1 MKRIFII
8 GLLFL
13 YAFTLY
19 SQSNIRYYFKTL
31 DIQDGLSQ
39 NTVNAIL
46 QDKQGFMWFGTK
58 DGLNRFDGLS
68 FRIFKKEN
76 SALGNNF
83 ITALHEDKEGNI
95 WVGTDAGVYVYNPLL
110 EDFTVFDRVSDTG
123 DMISRA
129 VTRIESDEDSDIW
142 ISVDYQGL
150 FHFDRVQDRLINCLH
165 RDKRKNQLA
174 NVTRFWFEEKLCW
187 VSLYDDNLYYTKD
200 NFKTLFPFQDSE
212 GKEPFKDDIINTWI
226 MGPHN
231 CWYIGSSN
239 GLTEINLT
247 TGRVRRLLNYY
258 VRDLGF
264 KSDKEL
270 WVGTESGLYIYDL
283 EKGEIAHLTVSNGN
297 DSYALAD
304 NAIYSIC
311 RDNEGG
317 MWIGSYFGGVN
328 YYPRQWTYFEK
339 FYPRDDIKNF
349 GRRVREFCES
359 NDGTVWIGT
368 EDKGLFHFYPES
380 GKIEKFSHPSIY
392 QNVHG
397 LCLDGD
403 DLWVGTFSGGLSRID
418 LLTKQVRHYQ
428 KDISPNSL
436 DANYGAQN
444 EAYKTIY

>member
-165 RDKRKNQLA
+165 RDKRKNQLT

-200 NFKTLFPFQDSE
+200 NFKTLLPFQDSE

-283 EKGEIAHLTVSNGN
+283 EKGEIAHQT
-297 DSYALAD
+297 
-304 NAIYSIC
+304 
-311 RDNEGG
+311 G
-317 MWIGSYFGGVN
+317 MI
-328 YYPRQWTYFEK
+328 
-339 FYPRDDIKNF
+339 
-349 GRRVREFCES
+349 
-359 NDGTVWIGT
+359 
-368 EDKGLFHFYPES
+368 LM
-380 GKIEKFSHPSIY
+380 
-392 QNVHG
+392 
-397 LCLDGD
+397 L
-403 DLWVGTFSGGLSRID
+403 
-418 LLTKQVRHYQ
+418 
-428 KDISPNSL
+428 
-436 DANYGAQN
+436 
-444 EAYKTIY
+444 

>member
-317 MWIGSYFGGVN
+317 MCGSDLILAGSITIRVNGLILKNSTLVMILKILGVGYVSSVKVMMVLFGLVLKIRDYFIFIRKVERLKN
-328 YYPRQWTYFEK
+328 SHILLFIKMFMVYVWTVM
-339 FYPRDDIKNF
+339 IC
-349 GRRVREFCES
+349 G
-359 NDGTVWIGT
+359 
-368 EDKGLFHFYPES
+368 
-380 GKIEKFSHPSIY
+380 
-392 QNVHG
+392 
-397 LCLDGD
+397 
-403 DLWVGTFSGGLSRID
+403 
-418 LLTKQVRHYQ
+418 
-428 KDISPNSL
+428 
-436 DANYGAQN
+436 
-444 EAYKTIY
+444 